1 MTVIRWLGQACFLLM
16 TLGGAH
22 ILIDPPAPPIGY
34 HIAAH
39 SIPADL
45 VMVSHEHSDHNFVQA
60 AAPTGRAEP
69 KIIAPLPLQALSP
82 LHYKQETYSF
92 GAGSLAADRVVFTRI
107 PAYHDTVRGQ
117 ERGQDTLSVVETGGL
132 RIAHLGDIG
141 ELALTPEQVSALGRI
156 DVLMLPVG
164 GYFTVD
170 GSQAA
175 ALVAQLHP
183 RVVIPMHYRTQ
194 ALTPELKKKL
204 APVDAFLLA
213 MRGKANVVHVAARDL
228 QLSPATLP
236 KTTTIYVLRYK

>member
-1 MTVIRWLGQACFLLM
+1 MTIIRWLGQACFLLM

-22 ILIDPPAPPIGY
+22 VLIDPPAPQIGY
-34 HIAAH
+34 HIAAR

-45 VMVSHEHSDHNFVQA
+45 VLVSHEHSDHNFVKA

-69 KIIAPLPLQALSP
+69 KIVAPLPLQTLAP
-82 LHYKQETYSF
+82 LHYKQGTYSF
-92 GAGSLAADRVVFTRI
+92 GAGALAADRVVFTRI
-107 PAYHDTVRGQ
+107 PAFHDNVHGQ
-117 ERGQDTLSVVETGGL
+117 ERGQDTLTLIETGGL

-141 ELALTPEQVSALGRI
+141 ETALTPEQVNALGRV

-183 RVVIPMHYRTQ
+183 RVIIPMHYRTQ
-194 ALTPELKKKL
+194 ALTPALKTKL
-204 APVDAFLLA
+204 APADVFLLA
-213 MRGKANVVHVAARDL
+213 MRGKATVVHLSARDL
-228 QLSPATLP
+228 SLSPATLP
-236 KTTTIYVLRYK
+236 KTPTIYILRYQ